1 MPELPEV
8 ETARSL
14 IADRAL
20 HRTIVGV
27 DDADTYVTRPHT
39 PGQLRDALLGRELTA
54 VMRRGKTI
62 WAETSGVDGDPA
74 PGPDLGIHL
83 GMSGR
88 IVITAPGGEAAE
100 GGGPRRRDAQPRKPE
115 WDRFTIEFADGGRLA
130 LFDKRRLG
138 RVRLNPDVTALGP
151 DAEQITAEQFRHLL
165 SKGTIAVKARL
176 LDQSRIAG
184 VGNLL
189 ADETLWQARISPAA
203 PVNSLSPADV
213 DRLYDALQATLKSAA
228 TQGGAHTGEVIAFRQ
243 RRRAVPARRRGDE
256 ARHRGRPQH
265 LVVLGGAGLAAGLPV
280 RRRAGGA

>member
-1 MPELPEV
+1 MPELPEA

-14 IADRAL
+14 IARQAL
-20 HRTIVGV
+20 HRTIVRV

-39 PGQLRDALLGRELTA
+39 PGQLRDALVGRELTA

-62 WAETSGVDGDPA
+62 WAETSGVETDPA

-88 IVITAPGGEAAE
+88 IVVTGPDGEAAE

-151 DAEQITAEQFRHLL
+151 DAEEITAEEFRRMLAR
-165 SKGTIAVKARL
+165 GTIAVKARL
-176 LDQSRIAG
+176 LDQSKIAG

-189 ADETLWQARISPAA
+189 ADEALWQARISPAA
-203 PVNSLSPADV
+203 PVSSLSPGDV
-213 DRLYDALQATLKSAA
+213 DRLYRALQATLKSAA

-243 RRRAVPARRRGDE
+243 AGARCPRCGAEMKRAVVG
-256 ARHRGRPQH
+256 GRSTWWCSAEQ
-265 LVVLGGAGLAAGLPV
+265 A
-280 RRRAGGA
+280 